1 MTDEELVAEIRQ
13 AVADLLL
20 SKEFVERTAEAISNA
35 PISTDVRT
43 VETET

>member
-1 MTDEELVAEIRQ
+1 
-13 AVADLLL
+13 LL
-20 SKEFVERTAEAISNA
+20 SKEFVERLAEAIVNA